1 MRTVVGVAEARAQL
15 SDIVA
20 RAANGQV
27 TVIERYGRPTA
38 AVIPFDALES
48 LPDSGV
54 PTDSKPSARHRQEQL
69 LDALARLQEAVEAH
83 PPQDADLIY
92 EALNGAYET
101 SRERRLER

>member
-15 SDIVA
+15 SYIVA
-20 RAANGQV
+20 QAANGQV
-27 TVIERYGRPTA
+27 TVIKRYGRPTA

-54 PTDSKPSARHRQEQL
+54 PTDSKPSARHRQAQL
-69 LDALARLQEAVEAH
+69 LEALTRLQDAVEAQT
-83 PPQDADLIY
+83 PQDADLIY

-101 SRERRLER
+101 SRGRRLES